1 MNTQK
6 NNLTAALIV
15 AAGRGHRFGGPLP
28 KQYTDLNGQMVL
40 NHTVSALLAHP
51 DIDVVRC
58 VIHPDDQSLYEN
70 AVANLNIMPPVSGG
84 ATRQDSV
91 RLGLQSLEDLNVDK
105 VLIHDGAR
113 PFVSLSV
120 IEGVLNALNDHAG
133 ALPAL
138 AVADTLKRGEEGKI
152 TKTVSR
158 EGLFRAQTPQG
169 FHLKDILQAHHKFKG
184 DELTDDA
191 QLFESLG
198 LDVVLTEGSPDNFK
212 ITTGDDLMRAENL
225 LALRSET
232 RTGMGFDAHRFDAGE
247 FVTLCGLEIPHDF
260 GLKGHSDADVA
271 LHALTDALLG
281 ALGAGDIGQHFPPSD
296 AKWKGAKSDQFV
308 QHATSLM
315 RERGGEIINIDL
327 TLICEAPKIGPHREA
342 MVKSVAKILAVD
354 QSRVSVKATTT
365 EGMGFTGRKEGIAA
379 QAIVSL
385 RLNALKT

>member
-1 MNTQK
+1 MNSNK

-28 KQYTDLNGQMVL
+28 KQYTDLGGKMVL

-51 DIDVVRC
+51 DIDMVRC

-70 AVANLNIMPPVSGG
+70 AVSGLSILSPVSGG

-91 RLGLQSLEDLNVDK
+91 RLGLESLEDQNIDK
-105 VLIHDGAR
+105 ILIHDGAR

-120 IEGVLNALNDHAG
+120 IDGVLDALNDHAG
-133 ALPAL
+133 AVAAL
-138 AVADTLKRGEEGKI
+138 AVADTLKRGKDAKI
-152 TKTVSR
+152 TQTVSR
-158 EGLFRAQTPQG
+158 DGLWRAQTPQG
-169 FHLKDILQAHHKFKG
+169 FHLKDILAAHHKFAG
-184 DELTDDA
+184 EELTDDT
-191 QLFESLG
+191 QLFERLG
-198 LDVVLTEGSPDNFK
+198 LEVILTQGSHDNFK
-212 ITTGDDLMRAENL
+212 ITTGEDLMRAENL
-225 LALRSET
+225 LAHHTET
-232 RTGMGFDAHRFDAGE
+232 RTGMGFDAHRFDKGD

-281 ALGAGDIGQHFPPSD
+281 AIGAGDIGQHFPPSD

-315 RERGGEIINIDL
+315 RERGGEIINVDL
-327 TLICEAPKIGPHREA
+327 TIICEAPKIGPHRES
-342 MVKSVAKILAVD
+342 MVKSVANILGVD
-354 QSRVSVKATTT
+354 QHRVSVKATTT

-379 QAIVSL
+379 QAIATV
-385 RLNALKT
+385 RLKTLKA